1 MYADKRAACV
11 LPFFSHPCCLPIAE
25 LASRERSEG
34 AMNPNRS
41 LDRPMGM
48 GLSFFG
54 FPKRFGMK
62 WRRRSCCVFF
72 LEQMDGLSQKKC
84 TFVVSPHAEKSLCA
98 TCVTVGGMFIHTERR
113 FLDVLVLTL

>member
-11 LPFFSHPCCLPIAE
+11 LPFFSHPCRLPIAE

-34 AMNPNRS
+34 AMNPNWS

-84 TFVVSPHAEKSLCA
+84 TFAVSPHAEKSLCA

-113 FLDVLVLTL
+113 FLDALVLTL

>member
-72 LEQMDGLSQKKC
+72 FGADGRIVAKEVYLC
-84 TFVVSPHAEKSLCA
+84 RVSP
-98 TCVTVGGMFIHTERR
+98 R
-113 FLDVLVLTL
+113 

>member
-72 LEQMDGLSQKKC
+72 WEQMDGLSQKKC
-84 TFVVSPHAEKSLCA
+84 TFAVSPHAEKSLCA

-113 FLDVLVLTL
+113 FLDALVLTL